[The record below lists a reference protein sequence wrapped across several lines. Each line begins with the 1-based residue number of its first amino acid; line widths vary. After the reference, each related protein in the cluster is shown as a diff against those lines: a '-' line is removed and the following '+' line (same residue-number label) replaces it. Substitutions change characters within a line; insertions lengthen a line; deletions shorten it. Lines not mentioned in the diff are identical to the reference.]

1 MTLDPIELQVL
12 TGALRAACE
21 EMGAALIRSAH
32 SPNIKERRDAS
43 TALFDARGQMVM
55 QAEHIPVHLG
65 SMPAAVAAVLDENHC
80 DGRSWILNDP
90 FAGGTH
96 LPDITLVTPVFADA
110 AGDRS
115 TAAEG
120 RNNANGNS
128 GARAGASQLIGFAAC
143 RAHHADVGGRVP
155 GSMPADSRTLGEEG
169 VVISPRPATPE
180 AIEEIVAGMRQPEER
195 RADLRAQLAANR
207 IGALRLRE
215 LAQRMGTPRLRE
227 AFDAVLDYAERRTRA
242 CIATLLDGSYTAE
255 DVLEAIEG
263 DLVLRLRAT
272 VAGERLILDFAGS
285 APRHAGNLNCPL
297 AVTLSACYFAV
308 RVLTDPDI
316 PPSAGAYRPLEVRV
330 PEGCLLNALP
340 IARPPG
346 SSRGGSAGAVHGY
359 LSTARGERRGRGDGR
374 SKSAPAV
381 AAGNVETSSRVAD
394 LVLAAFGRAL
404 GQGTMNNLTLGDERF
419 SYYETLGGGQGAC
432 PDADGPSGVHVA
444 MSNTLNTPIE
454 ALERELPLRVRSYA
468 LRRGS
473 GGAGAHHGG
482 DGVVREIEALR
493 EMTFS
498 LIAERRR
505 HPPPGAGGGQPGA
518 RGRNVL
524 IAPSTDENLRI
535 ASSAGEDLRER
546 ADGPTH
552 PSERADGPTHPSE
565 RADGATHRELP
576 GKVTGILR
584 PGERLRIETPGGGGH
599 GAV

>member
-43 TALFDARGQMVM
+43 TALFDDRGQMVM

-65 SMPAAVAAVLDENHC
+65 SMPAAVAAVLEEDHSA
-80 DGRSWILNDP
+80 GLPWVLNDP

-96 LPDITLVTPVFADA
+96 LPDITLITPVH
-110 AGDRS
+110 AG
-115 TAAEG
+115 
-120 RNNANGNS
+120 
-128 GARAGASQLIGFAAC
+128 GALIGFAAS

-155 GSMPADSRTLGEEG
+155 GSMPADSSTLGEEG
-169 VVISPRPATPE
+169 VVISPRPATAE
-180 AIEEIVAGMRQPEER
+180 AIEEIIAAMRQPEER

-207 IGALRLRE
+207 IGALRLSE
-215 LAQRMGTPRLRE
+215 LAQRVGLSGLRE
-227 AFDAVLDYAERRTRA
+227 GFDAVLDYAERRTRA
-242 CIATLLDGSYTAE
+242 CLAALPDGTYTAE

-285 APRHAGNLNCPL
+285 APQHPGNLNCPL
-297 AVTLSACYFAV
+297 AVTHSACYFAV

-316 PPSAGAYRPLEVRV
+316 PPSAGAYRPVEVRV
-330 PEGCLLNALP
+330 PAGSLLNALP
-340 IARPPG
+340 G
-346 SSRGGSAGAVHGY
+346 THSRDH
-359 LSTARGERRGRGDGR
+359 
-374 SKSAPAV
+374 APAV

-454 ALERELPLRVRSYA
+454 ALERELPLRVTRYA

-473 GGAGAHHGG
+473 GGAGAHRGG
-482 DGVVREIEALR
+482 EGVVRELEALR

-498 LIAERRR
+498 LITERRR
-505 HPPPGAGGGQPGA
+505 HPPPGAHGGQPGA
-518 RGRNVL
+518 RGRNLL
-524 IAPSTDENLRI
+524 IAPSAPANPVEPPDDRA
-535 ASSAGEDLRER
+535 ASAPANPEEPPG
-546 ADGPTH
+546 
-552 PSERADGPTHPSE
+552 
-565 RADGATHRELP
+565 DGAARRRPANRRAAQARAFDVHELP
-576 GKVTGILR
+576 GKVTGVLR
-584 PGERLRIETPGGGGH
+584 PGERLRIETPGGGGD
-599 GAV
+599 GAP